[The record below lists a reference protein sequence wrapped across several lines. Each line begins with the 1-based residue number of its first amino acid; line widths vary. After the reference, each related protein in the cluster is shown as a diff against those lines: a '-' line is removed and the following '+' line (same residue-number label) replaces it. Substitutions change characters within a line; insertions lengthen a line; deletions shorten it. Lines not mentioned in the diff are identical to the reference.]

1 MKRIALNFALFGTL
15 FMAAS
20 CTKDADRSGEMNN
33 DNKDSKEVAKDMN
46 DEKFDS
52 TNIEDDTKFAVAAA
66 DGGLLEVKLGEL
78 AQLNGSS
85 AKVKEFGKKM
95 VEDHGK
101 ANTELKDLA
110 AKKNISLPISLS
122 DNNLEKYN
130 DLAKKKGNDFDDAY
144 AEFMVKDHKEDI
156 SDFKKEAE
164 KGNDPEIRAWAG
176 GKLSTL
182 EHHLQMAEAAE
193 EMVDENDKK
202 KK

>member
-1 MKRIALNFALFGTL
+1 
-15 FMAAS
+15 MAAS
-20 CTKDADRSGEMNN
+20 CSKDADHTADTNN

-66 DGGLLEVKLGEL
+66 DGGLMEVRLGEL
-78 AQLNGSS
+78 ALKNGSS
-85 AKVKEFGKKM
+85 AKVKEFAKLM
-95 VEDHGK
+95 VKDHGK
-101 ANTELKDLA
+101 ANEELKELA
-110 AKKNISLPISLS
+110 AKKNISLPADLS
-122 DNNLEKYN
+122 DDAKDKYE

-144 AEFMVKDHKEDI
+144 TEFMVKDHKDDI

-164 KGNDPEIRAWAG
+164 KGNDPEVRAWAA

-193 EMVDENDKK
+193 EIVDKNDKDK
-202 KK
+202 K